1 MAYGSYVYSVKLMGS
16 CFYNRKHSITA
27 LGFGVTRILITFQE
41 VRPGLTIKR
50 LNCQPTGTHPSPR
63 SAWVWRSASRSSSL
77 LSTRRQL
84 LCIPWSQTGSI
95 AVRQWVVTRG
105 RSWLAL
111 RLPCRL
117 GATRRGS
124 MRPVPAPMLRQESAS
139 LEMTNEIATPVI
151 PKLGLEMEGKLTI
164 PTHVETTLSKDIH
177 RTMEGEAS
185 KPWDISWCSRLLPY
199 CTRKK
204 WSNKRLFNYLCPVIE
219 TREVHSTEE
228 VTYLPTI
235 AKEWSKEWSTNTNG
249 VLTNT
254 VTDE

>member
-1 MAYGSYVYSVKLMGS
+1 MGS
-16 CFYNRKHSITA
+16 CLYFRKLSITA
-27 LGFGVTRILITFQE
+27 LGFGATRTPITFQE

-95 AVRQWVVTRG
+95 APRHWVVTRG
-105 RSWLAL
+105 RSWLAH
-111 RLPCRL
+111 RHPCRL

-124 MRPVPAPMLRQESAS
+124 MRWAPVAASVLRQESVS
-139 LEMTNEIATPVI
+139 LEITNETVVPVI
-151 PKLGLEMEGKLTI
+151 PELGLGREDTLTI
-164 PTHVETTLSKDIH
+164 PTHVGTTLSKVIH
-177 RTMEGEAS
+177 RIMERETS
-185 KPWDISWCSRLLPY
+185 KPWDISCYSKLCSIYSYLTVHQKNWR
-199 CTRKK
+199 
-204 WSNKRLFNYLCPVIE
+204 NKRLFNYLCPVIE

-254 VTDE
+254 VTNE